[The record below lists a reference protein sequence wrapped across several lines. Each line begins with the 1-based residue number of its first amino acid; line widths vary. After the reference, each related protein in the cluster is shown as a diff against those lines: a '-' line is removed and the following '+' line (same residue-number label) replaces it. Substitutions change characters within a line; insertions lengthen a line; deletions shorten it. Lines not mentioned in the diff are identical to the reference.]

1 MGELGGDGERKT
13 VIVRER
19 EICKYIP
26 GKHTQTKTTMIQKKL
41 MLGSHKLHNPIFLT
55 ILMHFLPLPPQISHC
70 PTGYLV
76 IRFPCSA
83 LQWLTGASIP
93 ASLLT
98 CLLQGLSWT
107 DVTEEWGSLS
117 PRRGQRRRQETASTF
132 GLRRNNPHHQTIG

>member
-13 VIVRER
+13 EIARER
-19 EICKYIP
+19 KICKYIP

-55 ILMHFLPLPPQISHC
+55 ILMHSLPPPQISHY
-70 PTGYLV
+70 PTGYPV

-93 ASLLT
+93 ASVLT
-98 CLLQGLSWT
+98 RLPQGPSWT
-107 DVTEEWGSLS
+107 DVTEEWGSPP
-117 PRRGQRRRQETASTF
+117 PRRGHKRREETASTF
-132 GLRRNNPHHQTIG
+132 GLHGNNPHHRTIG